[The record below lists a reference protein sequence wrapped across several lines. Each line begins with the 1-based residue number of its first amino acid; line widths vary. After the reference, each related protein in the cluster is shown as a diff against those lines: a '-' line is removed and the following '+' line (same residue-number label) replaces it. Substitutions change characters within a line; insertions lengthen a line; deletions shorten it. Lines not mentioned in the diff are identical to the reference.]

1 MAKEYRAN
9 KAGRALIK
17 TFLIENLKRD
27 NPKMNDVCILDVFAY
42 ADAIVKNIAE
52 YNSPFVEV
60 SGVRTKS
67 GHTERL
73 TLDLNE
79 HFDILGEVAEDD
91 LRSEYEDS
99 GFYWSTEIP
108 FDKIM
113 DLLSDDNAIQMIKRM
128 IKFVEGDKQ

>member
-1 MAKEYRAN
+1 
-9 KAGRALIK
+9 
-17 TFLIENLKRD
+17 
-27 NPKMNDVCILDVFAY
+27 MNDVCILDVFAY